1 MKKLWS
7 YLAIGFAFFSAGII
21 VAVKWLGIDRVVYNV
36 ERFKNKRSP
45 GGQITVNSG
54 TKPESDRIASD
65 RKIDR
70 LAKRIENKR
79 RKSLSQ
85 LEK

>member
-1 MKKLWS
+1 MKNIWS
-7 YLAIGFAFFSAGII
+7 YLAVGFAFFSAGII
-21 VAVKWLGIDRVVYNV
+21 VAVKWLRIDRIVYNI

-65 RKIDR
+65 RRIDR
-70 LAKRIENKR
+70 LAKRIENKKR
-79 RKSLSQ
+79 RLLRR